1 MVSRKP
7 FYLLV
12 ALLYIVGLGMTF
24 YHHIALDVPLTPGEK
39 RQIWSI
45 EAKLE
50 FEATGEPVIA
60 SLAIPGTQPGFTL
73 MNENAASPGY
83 GLSFVEKDGDA
94 RAEWSIRTASG
105 RQELYYRVDM
115 MADAHAKPAANPQPP
130 AIEKQIESEPYA
142 TAMKQILERAQER
155 SADGY
160 TLTREIIKE
169 IEKQE
174 QNAELLKSHKSRAN
188 LIAELLNN
196 ADVPA
201 RVVHAL
207 SLEDGR
213 RRQELV
219 DYLQVFNSPA
229 DYKLFNPQSGE
240 QGQPANLLLWEYNS
254 GALLD
259 VTGGHNSRVTFSMI
273 EQEQP
278 VNVALAQK
286 FEKSEM
292 MNFSIHSLPL
302 EEQALFKGLLL
313 IPIGVLMVVFL
324 RVIVGIKTSGTF
336 MPVLIAVAFIQ
347 TSLVT
352 GLIGFLLIVGTGLV
366 IRSYLSRLNLLLVAR
381 ISAIIIMVIS
391 MIGIFSAFA
400 FKLGL
405 TDGMKITFFPMIIL
419 SWTIERMSILWEE
432 EGPKEVFR
440 QGGGSLLVAVIAYL
454 AMDNELIRHLTFNFL
469 GLQLVLMATVLLM
482 GNYTGYKLSELKRFK
497 PLVDEMKSGATPGKD
512 K

>member
-1 MVSRKP
+1 HR
-7 FYLLV
+7 
-12 ALLYIVGLGMTF
+12 
-24 YHHIALDVPLTPGEK
+24 
-39 RQIWSI
+39 
-45 EAKLE
+45 
-50 FEATGEPVIA
+50 
-60 SLAIPGTQPGFTL
+60 
-73 MNENAASPGY
+73 
-83 GLSFVEKDGDA
+83 
-94 RAEWSIRTASG
+94 SG
-105 RQELYYRVDM
+105 RSDGHNGTRDT
-115 MADAHAKPAANPQPP
+115 P
-130 AIEKQIESEPYA
+130 
-142 TAMKQILERAQER
+142 LERAQER

-219 DYLQVFNSPA
+219 DYLQVFNSPT

>member
-1 MVSRKP
+1 
-7 FYLLV
+7 
-12 ALLYIVGLGMTF
+12 
-24 YHHIALDVPLTPGEK
+24 
-39 RQIWSI
+39 
-45 EAKLE
+45 
-50 FEATGEPVIA
+50 
-60 SLAIPGTQPGFTL
+60 
-73 MNENAASPGY
+73 
-83 GLSFVEKDGDA
+83 
-94 RAEWSIRTASG
+94 
-105 RQELYYRVDM
+105 
-115 MADAHAKPAANPQPP
+115 
-130 AIEKQIESEPYA
+130 
-142 TAMKQILERAQER
+142 MKQILERAQER

-219 DYLQVFNSPA
+219 DYLQVFNSPT